1 MKIEHLS
8 IDGFGQFFNREFG
21 PFDTPLTVIAGPNEA
36 GKSTLVAFI
45 ITVLFGFQQKD
56 DVLHIPALAG
66 GKHGGRLSIID
77 DAGNRYMIQRH
88 AGPGRSQGQVVVTR
102 EEGSPAED
110 GVLTRLLSAATP
122 DLFRS
127 AFAFDLEQLQSLRA
141 ADNTDISAAIYGAG
155 LGVKNLSQTIAKFD
169 DCMGTIFKPR
179 GSTQP
184 IEEIRRKLEDTD
196 QRLLD
201 IR

>member
-1 MKIEHLS
+1 
-8 IDGFGQFFNREFG
+8 
-21 PFDTPLTVIAGPNEA
+21 
-36 GKSTLVAFI
+36 
-45 ITVLFGFQQKD
+45 
-56 DVLHIPALAG
+56 
-66 GKHGGRLSIID
+66 
-77 DAGNRYMIQRH
+77 MIQRH
-88 AGPGRSQGQVVVTR
+88 AGPGRSRGQVVVTR

-155 LGVKNLSQTIAKFD
+155 LGVKNLSQTMAKFD
-169 DCMGTIFKPR
+169 DRMGTIFKPR

-184 IEEIRRKLEDTD
+184 IEAIRRKLEDTD

-201 IR
+201 ISKNADKYD